1 VIEHGIGRG
10 SNIYAE
16 LGTTWYCL
24 IKRPVEAAH
33 VLGKLLNALGPDN
46 VLWGTDGIWYGPT
59 QAAVDTFRAFQI
71 PKWMQ
76 VEFGYPELTPDLK
89 AKILGL
95 NAAAVYGIDVDRA
108 RLNMGV
114 DDMAWARAAMDEFRV
129 TGTPTL

>member
-1 VIEHGIGRG
+1 
-10 SNIYAE
+10 
-16 LGTTWYCL
+16 
-24 IKRPVEAAH
+24 
-33 VLGKLLNALGPDN
+33 
-46 VLWGTDGIWYGPT
+46 
-59 QAAVDTFRAFQI
+59 
-71 PKWMQ
+71 MQ